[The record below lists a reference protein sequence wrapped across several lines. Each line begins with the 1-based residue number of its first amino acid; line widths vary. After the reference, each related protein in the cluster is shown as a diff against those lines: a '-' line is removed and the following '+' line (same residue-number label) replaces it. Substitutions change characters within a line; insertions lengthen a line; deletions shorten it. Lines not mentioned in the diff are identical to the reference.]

1 MKSLLPFI
9 KLFKQQLWWLV
20 LGVMLSFITI
30 LASIGLLTLSGWFIS
45 AAASASLSYAAASQF
60 NFFLPAAGVR
70 FFSLSRILGRYGE
83 RLATH
88 EATFKILT
96 DMRVWFYKKLEPLAP
111 AHLMRFR
118 SGDLL
123 SRIVNDINALDNLY
137 IRVMAPSIVVLLV
150 AIFVGIFYSF
160 FDKAIALFSVVM
172 ILVTA
177 FIIPLCVMLL
187 AKKTGNA
194 ITDTSA
200 DLKSEVV
207 EHIQGLAELKLF
219 SADETHLEKVD
230 VENVKLIQ
238 QQQKMSLYTGV
249 GAALMSLAMGVT
261 LLGVTWLAVKAVSSG
276 QLSGAMIAL
285 LALGVMAFFEAIA
298 PLPVAYQYLGKT
310 VSAAKRLLHITN
322 AKPEVSFEQDQ
333 EITLTHYDI
342 EYKKVTFNYEAKQ
355 KVFDDYD
362 VVIKEGERV
371 AVTGHTGSGKSTFI
385 HLLARIWDCQKGEIT
400 IGGENIKHFSEDQ
413 LRQLMTVVAQ
423 RPHIFNA
430 SIRENLQLAK
440 SEATIEE
447 MMHALEVVDLR
458 TFVESLPEGLE
469 TWTGEQGQA
478 LSGGQQK
485 RLALARAV
493 LRDAPILILDE
504 PTEGLDSI
512 TEAKTIQALEKV
524 MRGKTVILVT
534 HNEGLAKRMDRVIGF

>member
-150 AIFVGIFYSF
+150 AIFIGVFYSF
-160 FDKAIALFSVVM
+160 FDKDIALFSVVM

-194 ITDTSA
+194 ITETSA

-230 VENVKLIQ
+230 MENVKLLQ
-238 QQQKMSLYTGV
+238 QQQKMSMYTGV

-322 AKPEVSFEQDQ
+322 AKPEVSFEQDK
-333 EITLTHYDI
+333 IVALAHYDI
-342 EYKKVTFNYEAKQ
+342 EYKKVTFGYEVKQ
-355 KVFDDYD
+355 KVFHDYD
-362 VVIKEGERV
+362 VVIKEGERA

-385 HLLARIWDCQKGEIT
+385 HLLARIWDCQQGDIT
-400 IGGENIKHFSEDQ
+400 IGGENIKHFSEEQ

-440 SEATIEE
+440 PEATIKE
-447 MMHALEVVDLR
+447 MMHALEVVELKA
-458 TFVESLPEGLE
+458 FVESLPEGLE

-524 MRGKTVILVT
+524 MMGKTVILVT
-534 HNEGLAKRMDRVIGF
+534 HNEQLAKRMNRVIGF